1 MTLGREMKL
10 NSRTKFGVVVAAS
23 ALLLSACGGGGSSA
37 GGTGTPTKGGTITYL
52 TIAEQFNHVDPQRNY
67 TGQDLAFFGAYV
79 NRTLTSYAHAEGPA
93 GAELVADMATDTGTT
108 TDGGKT
114 WSFTLRDG
122 LTWED
127 GSEVTCQDVAYG
139 VSRVFATDIIVDGPT
154 YAISYLDIPAG
165 DEGSNYP
172 GPYKATAEQQ
182 ALYDNAVSCADKTI
196 TFKLN
201 KVVADFNYTVTLLAF
216 APVPKAKDTGEK
228 YDDAV
233 VSNGPY
239 KIESYVKAQSM
250 TLVRNENWNPDSDP
264 IRKAYPDKVVVN
276 FAQDQAVIDS
286 RLIASAGDDAFAVSM
301 DGIQPENLPTVFG
314 DDQFKDR
321 RVNETDPYAIYTAIN
336 VKKVSCLPVRQA
348 IFLALD
354 REALRAVA
362 GGEYVGD
369 FADGFIS
376 PTLAL
381 DYAPNTLPEGIQPA
395 GNPDAAKALM
405 EEAKTACPDVYA
417 KATGEG
423 LVFDHPDTPTWAK
436 NVAVWIESEKA
447 AGIVIKSNPIEPG
460 KYYSVV
466 LDPALQGDISRSGW
480 AADWLNASTVMPELF
495 GEGGF
500 NISQNQEDAAFPAY
514 KALMDEALAQTDRA
528 AQADLWKKANQY
540 ALDQVWAIPSWFG
553 RSQEF
558 RGSKVGGG
566 YLWYPYGSHNF
577 AALYVIQ

>member
-1 MTLGREMKL
+1 MKL
-10 NSRTKFGVVVAAS
+10 KARTKFGVVVAAS
-23 ALLLSACGGGGSSA
+23 ALLLTACGGGGSSA
-37 GGTGTPTKGGTITYL
+37 GGTGTPTQGGTLTYL

-67 TGQDLAFFGAYV
+67 TGQDLAFFSGYV
-79 NRTLTSYAHAEGPA
+79 NRTLTSYAHAEGAA

-139 VSRVFATDIIVDGPT
+139 VSRVFATDVIVDGPT

-466 LDPALQGDISRSGW
+466 MDPALQGDISRSGW

-500 NISQNQEDAAFPAY
+500 NISQNQEDATFPAY

-528 AQADLWKKANQY
+528 AQAELWKKANQY

>member
-1 MTLGREMKL
+1 MKL
-10 NSRTKFGVVVAAS
+10 NSHTKFGVVVAAA
-23 ALLLSACGGGGSSA
+23 ALLLSACGGGGGTLA
-37 GGTGTPTKGGTITYL
+37 GGTGEPTKGGTITFL
-52 TIAEQFNHVDPQRNY
+52 TNAEQFNHVDPQRNY
-67 TGQDLAFFGAYV
+67 TGQDLAFFGGFV
-79 NRTLTSYAHAEGPA
+79 NRTLTAYAYESGPA

-139 VSRVFATDIIVDGPT
+139 TSRVFATDIIVDGPT
-154 YAISYLDIPAG
+154 YAISYLDIPTNE
-165 DEGSNYP
+165 DGSSQYP

-182 ALYDNAVSCADKTI
+182 ALYDNAVSCDGKTI

-264 IRKAYPDKVVVN
+264 LRKAYPDKVVVN
-276 FAQDQAVIDS
+276 FAQDPAVIDS
-286 RLIASAGDDAFAVSM
+286 RLIASTGDDAYAVSL
-301 DGIQPENLPTVFG
+301 DGVQPENLQTVFG
-314 DDQFKDR
+314 DDKFADR
-321 RVNETDPYAIYTAIN
+321 RLNEQDVYAIYVALN
-336 VKKVSCLPVRQA
+336 VKKLPCLPIRK
-348 IFLALD
+348 ALYLGVD
-354 REALRAVA
+354 REALQTAN
-362 GGEYVGD
+362 GGADYVGTL
-369 FADGFIS
+369 ADGFIS
-376 PTLAL
+376 PTMAT
-381 DYAPNTLPEGIQPA
+381 DYAKNTEPDGLQPA
-395 GNPDAAKALM
+395 GNPEAAMAELEK
-405 EEAKTACPDVYA
+405 AKTECPDVYA
-417 KATGEG
+417 KATGAG
-423 LVFDHPDTPTWAK
+423 LTFDHPDTPTWAK
-436 NVAVWIESEKA
+436 NVSIWIESEKK

-466 LDPALQGDISRSGW
+466 MDEALQGDISRSGW

-500 NISQNQEDAAFPAY
+500 NISQNKEDAAYPAY
-514 KALMDEALAQTDRA
+514 KALMDEALAQTDRT
-528 AQADLWKKANQY
+528 AQADIWKKANQY
-540 ALDQVWAIPSWFG
+540 ALDQVWAIPTWF
-553 RSQEF
+553 SKTQEF
-558 RGSKVGGG
+558 RGTGIGGG
-566 YLWYPYGSHNF
+566 YVWYPYGSHNF
-577 AALYVIQ
+577 SALYVIQ

>member
-1 MTLGREMKL
+1 MKL

-67 TGQDLAFFGAYV
+67 TGQDLAFFGGYV
-79 NRTLTSYAHAEGPA
+79 NRTLTSYAHAEGAA

-336 VKKVSCLPVRQA
+336 VKKVNCLPVRKA
-348 IFLALD
+348 LFLALD

-381 DYAPNTLPEGIQPA
+381 DYAPNTLPEGVQPA

-466 LDPALQGDISRSGW
+466 MDPALQGDISRSGW

-528 AQADLWKKANQY
+528 AQAELWKKANQY

-558 RGSKVGGG
+558 RGSKIGGG
-566 YLWYPYGSHNF
+566 YLWYPFGSHDF
-577 AALYVIQ
+577 ASLYVIQ

>member
-1 MTLGREMKL
+1 MKL
-10 NSRTKFGVVVAAS
+10 NSRTKFGVVVAAA
-23 ALLLSACGGGGSSA
+23 ALLLSACGGGSGTSS
-37 GGTGTPTKGGTITYL
+37 GGTGEASQGGTITFL

-67 TGQDLAFFGAYV
+67 TGQDLAFFGGFV
-79 NRTLTSYAHAEGPA
+79 NRTLTSYAYEQGPA

-139 VSRVFATDIIVDGPT
+139 TSRVFATDIIVDGPT
-154 YAISYLDIPAG
+154 YAISYLDIPKDA
-165 DEGSNYP
+165 EGNSQYP

-182 ALYDNAVSCADKTI
+182 ALYDNAVSCDGKTI

-239 KIESYVKAQSM
+239 KIESYVKAQNM

-264 IRKAYPDKVVVN
+264 LRKAYPDKIVVN

-286 RLIASAGDDAFAVSM
+286 RLIASAGDDAFAVSL
-301 DGIQPENLPTVFG
+301 DGIQTENLQTIFG
-314 DDQFKDR
+314 DDQFADR
-321 RVNETDPYAIYTAIN
+321 RVNEQDPYAIYTALN
-336 VKKVSCLPVRQA
+336 VKKLPCLPVRKA

-354 REALRAVA
+354 REALRTAN

-369 FADGFIS
+369 LADGFIS
-376 PTLAL
+376 PTLAT
-381 DYAPNTLPEGIQPA
+381 DYAPNTLPEGLQDA
-395 GNPDAAKALM
+395 GNPDAAKAEL
-405 EEAKTACPDVYA
+405 EKAKTECPDVYA

-423 LVFDHPDTPTWAK
+423 LVFDHPDTPQWAK
-436 NVAVWIESEKA
+436 NAAVWIESQKE

-466 LDPALQGDISRSGW
+466 MDPALQGDISRSGW
-480 AADWLNASTVMPELF
+480 AADWLNASTVLPELF

-500 NISQNQEDAAFPAY
+500 NISQNQEDPTFPAY
-514 KALMDEALAQTDRA
+514 KALMDEALATTDRA
-528 AQADLWKKANQY
+528 AQAEIWKKANQY

-558 RGSKVGGG
+558 RGSKIGGG

>member
-1 MTLGREMKL
+1 MKL

-23 ALLLSACGGGGSSA
+23 ALLLSACGGGGTSA
-37 GGTGTPTKGGTITYL
+37 DGTGTPAKGGTITYL

-67 TGQDLAFFGAYV
+67 TGQDLAFFGSYV
-79 NRTLTSYAHAEGPA
+79 NRTLTSYAHAEGTA
-93 GAELVADMATDTGTT
+93 GAEVVADMATDTGTA

-182 ALYDNAVSCADKTI
+182 ALYDNAVSCDGKTI

-264 IRKAYPDKVVVN
+264 VRHAYPDKVVVN

-286 RLIASAGDDAFAVSM
+286 RIIASSGEDAFLVSM

-314 DDQFKDR
+314 DDQFKNR
-321 RVNETDPYAIYTAIN
+321 RVNETDPYALYAAIN
-336 VKKVSCLPVRQA
+336 VNKVNCLPVRQA
-348 IFLALD
+348 LLVALD
-354 REALRAVA
+354 REAVRQVA
-362 GGEYVGD
+362 GGEFAGD

-376 PTLAL
+376 PTIAA
-381 DYAPNTLPEGIQPA
+381 DYAPNKVLDGVQPT
-395 GNPDAAKALM
+395 GNADAAKALM
-405 EEAKTACPDVYA
+405 EQAKTTCPDVYA

-423 LVFDHPDTPTWAK
+423 LVYDHPDTPTWAK
-436 NVAVWIESEKA
+436 NAAVWIESMKK
-447 AGIVIKSNPIEPG
+447 AGIVLKSNPIEPG

-466 LDPALQGDISRSGW
+466 MDEALQGDISRGGW
-480 AADWLNASTVMPELF
+480 AADWLNSSTVLPELF

-500 NISQNQEDAAFPAY
+500 NISQNKKDPAYAAY
-514 KALMDEALAQTDRA
+514 KALMDDALAQTDRA
-528 AQADLWKKANQY
+528 AQAAIWKKANQY
-540 ALDQVWAIPSWFG
+540 ALDQVWAIPTFFG

-558 RGSKVGGG
+558 RGGNIGGG
-566 YLWYPYGSHNF
+566 YLWYPFGSHDYD
-577 AALYVIQ
+577 ALYVIQ

>member
-1 MTLGREMKL
+1 
-10 NSRTKFGVVVAAS
+10 
-23 ALLLSACGGGGSSA
+23 
-37 GGTGTPTKGGTITYL
+37 
-52 TIAEQFNHVDPQRNY
+52 
-67 TGQDLAFFGAYV
+67 
-79 NRTLTSYAHAEGPA
+79 
-93 GAELVADMATDTGTT
+93 
-108 TDGGKT
+108 
-114 WSFTLRDG
+114 
-122 LTWED
+122 
-127 GSEVTCQDVAYG
+127 
-139 VSRVFATDIIVDGPT
+139 
-154 YAISYLDIPAG
+154 
-165 DEGSNYP
+165 
-172 GPYKATAEQQ
+172 
-182 ALYDNAVSCADKTI
+182 
-196 TFKLN
+196 
-201 KVVADFNYTVTLLAF
+201 
-216 APVPKAKDTGEK
+216 
-228 YDDAV
+228 
-233 VSNGPY
+233 
-239 KIESYVKAQSM
+239 M

-336 VKKVSCLPVRQA
+336 VKKVNCLPVRKA
-348 IFLALD
+348 LFLALD

-381 DYAPNTLPEGIQPA
+381 DYAPNTLPEGVQPA

-466 LDPALQGDISRSGW
+466 MDPALQGDISRSGW

-500 NISQNQEDAAFPAY
+500 NISQNQEDPAFPAY

-528 AQADLWKKANQY
+528 AQAELWKKANQY

>member
-1 MTLGREMKL
+1 M
-10 NSRTKFGVVVAAS
+10 NSKARTKFGVVVAAS
-23 ALLLSACGGGGSSA
+23 ALLLTACGGGGSSA
-37 GGTGTPTKGGTITYL
+37 GGTGTPTQGGTLTYL

-67 TGQDLAFFGAYV
+67 TGQDLAFFSGYV
-79 NRTLTSYAHAEGPA
+79 NRTLTSYAHAEGAA

-165 DEGSNYP
+165 DEGSQYP

-182 ALYDNAVSCADKTI
+182 ALYDNAVSCDGKTI

-228 YDDAV
+228 YDDSV

-301 DGIQPENLPTVFG
+301 DGIQP
-314 DDQFKDR
+314 
-321 RVNETDPYAIYTAIN
+321 
-336 VKKVSCLPVRQA
+336 
-348 IFLALD
+348 
-354 REALRAVA
+354 
-362 GGEYVGD
+362 
-369 FADGFIS
+369 
-376 PTLAL
+376 
-381 DYAPNTLPEGIQPA
+381 
-395 GNPDAAKALM
+395 
-405 EEAKTACPDVYA
+405 
-417 KATGEG
+417 
-423 LVFDHPDTPTWAK
+423 
-436 NVAVWIESEKA
+436 
-447 AGIVIKSNPIEPG
+447 
-460 KYYSVV
+460 
-466 LDPALQGDISRSGW
+466 
-480 AADWLNASTVMPELF
+480 
-495 GEGGF
+495 
-500 NISQNQEDAAFPAY
+500 
-514 KALMDEALAQTDRA
+514 
-528 AQADLWKKANQY
+528 
-540 ALDQVWAIPSWFG
+540 
-553 RSQEF
+553 
-558 RGSKVGGG
+558 
-566 YLWYPYGSHNF
+566 
-577 AALYVIQ
+577 

>member
-1 MTLGREMKL
+1 MKL

-23 ALLLSACGGGGSSA
+23 ALLLSACGGGGTSA
-37 GGTGTPTKGGTITYL
+37 DGSGTPAKGGTITYL

-67 TGQDLAFFGAYV
+67 TGQDLAFFGSYV
-79 NRTLTSYAHAEGPA
+79 NRTLTSYAHAEGTA
-93 GAELVADMATDTGTT
+93 GAEVVADMATDTGTA

-165 DEGSNYP
+165 DEGSQYP

-182 ALYDNAVSCADKTI
+182 ALYDNAVSCDGKTI

-250 TLVRNENWNPDSDP
+250 ILVRNENWNPDSDP
-264 IRKAYPDKVVVN
+264 VRHAYPDKVVVN

-286 RLIASAGDDAFAVSM
+286 RIIASSGEDAFLVSM

-314 DDQFKDR
+314 DDKFKNR
-321 RVNETDPYAIYTAIN
+321 RVNETDPYALYAAIN
-336 VKKVSCLPVRQA
+336 VNKVNCLPVRQA
-348 IFLALD
+348 LLVALD
-354 REALRAVA
+354 REAVRQVA
-362 GGEYVGD
+362 GGEFAGD

-376 PTLAL
+376 PTIAA
-381 DYAPNTLPEGIQPA
+381 DYAPNKVLDGVQPT
-395 GNPDAAKALM
+395 GNPDAAIALL
-405 EEAKTACPDVYA
+405 EQAKTTCPDVYA

-423 LVFDHPDTPTWAK
+423 LVYDHPDTPTWAK
-436 NVAVWIESEKA
+436 NAAVWIESMKKQESFLSQ
-447 AGIVIKSNPIEPG
+447 IQLSQV
-460 KYYSVV
+460 
-466 LDPALQGDISRSGW
+466 
-480 AADWLNASTVMPELF
+480 STTQ
-495 GEGGF
+495 
-500 NISQNQEDAAFPAY
+500 S
-514 KALMDEALAQTDRA
+514 
-528 AQADLWKKANQY
+528 
-540 ALDQVWAIPSWFG
+540 
-553 RSQEF
+553 
-558 RGSKVGGG
+558 
-566 YLWYPYGSHNF
+566 
-577 AALYVIQ
+577 

>member
-1 MTLGREMKL
+1 MKL

-67 TGQDLAFFGAYV
+67 TGQDLAFFGGYV

-336 VKKVSCLPVRQA
+336 VKKVNCLPVRKA
-348 IFLALD
+348 LFLALD

-381 DYAPNTLPEGIQPA
+381 DYAPNTLPEGVQPA
-395 GNPDAAKALM
+395 GNPEAAKALM

-466 LDPALQGDISRSGW
+466 MDPALQGDISRSGW

-558 RGSKVGGG
+558 RGSKIGGG
-566 YLWYPYGSHNF
+566 YLWYPFGSHDF
-577 AALYVIQ
+577 ASLYVIQ